1 MTTSPGAVAQPS
13 PITPAPMTPANAPQ
27 TAAQPVPASGPN
39 FIQVQSSD
47 MLSSNVVGLNIYN
60 SQNNDI
66 GKIQDIAFDS
76 SKQVTGY
83 ILSVGG
89 FLGMGTH
96 YVAVNP
102 GCGHGGLRRSEQGLE
117 GDHERHQGPAQVG
130 AGIQIRRPVDSQQK
144 LSRRGPA
151 ERGSL
156 PRSDLSNQQR
166 RATMADRAADID
178 HVWKLIDDIAYC
190 DGRHA

>member
-1 MTTSPGAVAQPS
+1 MN
-13 PITPAPMTPANAPQ
+13 TPLFPTRRTRAMAPADTK
-27 TAAQPVPASGPN
+27 TAAQPVPTEGPN
-39 FIQVQSSD
+39 FIQVQSAD
-47 MLSSNVVGLNIYN
+47 MLSSNVVGLDIYN

-102 GCGHGGLRRSEQGLE
+102 GAVMVSYDEQNKVLE

-130 AGIQIRRPVDSQQK
+130 AGIQVRRPVDGEQK
-144 LSRRGPA
+144 LSGKV
-151 ERGSL
+151 G
-156 PRSDLSNQQR
+156 RSGAPLRSAR
-166 RATMADRAADID
+166 
-178 HVWKLIDDIAYC
+178 
-190 DGRHA
+190 